1 MSIKEL
7 DKLAKMNE
15 PMPKLLEY
23 YEEAYYIA
31 SRYLYRQFD
40 AKTITIEQAKEE
52 KERII
57 KAYKDQKEAW
67 AYMLNLYNIKNALT
81 QLKEQGFNSVLE
93 WQVLE
98 EINKAL
104 GGANNG

>member
-1 MSIKEL
+1 MDLKQL
-7 DKLAKMNE
+7 DIMAKMDE

-23 YEEAYYIA
+23 YEEAYFIA
-31 SRYLYRQFD
+31 ARYLYRQYD
-40 AKTITIEQAKEE
+40 AKQITLDQAKEE
-52 KERII
+52 KARII

-67 AYMLNLYNIKNALT
+67 EYMLSLYNIKNALT

-93 WQVLE
+93 WEVLE

-104 GGANNG
+104 EVRNG